1 MSATDGT
8 RRNLVMSATDGTRR
22 NLVMSATDDTR
33 RNLVMSATDG
43 TRRNKRET
51 AGSTVPATA
60 SGTEL
65 PAAGVVQS
73 SLNSGTDFAARFGWG
88 RRWFFKKVSEENTGE
103 ADSPATKSPT
113 KKLPKERTVGLP
125 SSESA
130 PPIRRHP
137 FVRRAATEP
146 NVIVYNSN
154 RRRSSLGL
162 SGLPAS
168 ATIVEEDEEETALL
182 EQWES
187 NSRTMSVICFV
198 CNLPILSHQVGLLW
212 EGGNGWDDI
221 QSDDST
227 PRATRTGRR
236 DSSAQ
241 ITTIDPPTEV
251 QETSPPTS
259 RRRRSSIAQ
268 LTDILRDWGRRD
280 TENRST
286 GTSTS
291 TSSLIRRESRDSRV
305 HRDSL
310 AEIAKSL
317 PWGSRRDSAATEV
330 PKIKMRR
337 ESSTESRKRR
347 QSGTDI
353 KNDIAK
359 LFTKRES
366 VGEIIRRRRDSIEQ
380 ERKERRDSTTQ
391 VYSRYAR
398 RFEKNI
404 SPEITSPR
412 VISPELKEKDLIPRT
427 TMVITQAS
435 AESGVSLVSQLSGSA
450 PDGAEPSTSAE
461 PRSPMTSPVPTS
473 PTPTWGRRDS
483 QMSRGRRDS
492 RPQASPE
499 RGSARG
505 SREPSPKYRSLRR
518 QSTAIEEGPIQCPRR
533 DSRPYLLPDAS
544 EPSDGLPRK
553 YRRDSLSP
561 DSAAAEN
568 VPFSRKTRRDSRPR
582 LSPEP
587 SDGNSRETSPRTN
600 LRRQSTTAIEY
611 AGRGRRSSRSP
622 RSPDSSSTCSSREH
636 SPKERRLRRQSTT
649 EEILKSTGFR
659 RQSTT
664 EDIMRAR
671 NFRRQSTQSEE
682 MSKTRGR
689 RDSCAQI
696 TDGTLATMTIETSC
710 AFFDTST
717 QTGEF
722 NVQQHVYLGHAF

>member
-1 MSATDGT
+1 
-8 RRNLVMSATDGTRR
+8 
-22 NLVMSATDDTR
+22 
-33 RNLVMSATDG
+33 
-43 TRRNKRET
+43 
-51 AGSTVPATA
+51 
-60 SGTEL
+60 
-65 PAAGVVQS
+65 
-73 SLNSGTDFAARFGWG
+73 
-88 RRWFFKKVSEENTGE
+88 
-103 ADSPATKSPT
+103 
-113 KKLPKERTVGLP
+113 
-125 SSESA
+125 
-130 PPIRRHP
+130 
-137 FVRRAATEP
+137 
-146 NVIVYNSN
+146 
-154 RRRSSLGL
+154 
-162 SGLPAS
+162 
-168 ATIVEEDEEETALL
+168 
-182 EQWES
+182 
-187 NSRTMSVICFV
+187 MSVICFV

-221 QSDDST
+221 QSDDSA
-227 PRATRTGRR
+227 PRVPRTGRR

-291 TSSLIRRESRDSRV
+291 SSSLARRESRESRV

-317 PWGSRRDSAATEV
+317 PWGGRRDSTATTDV

-337 ESSTESRKRR
+337 ESSTDCKKRR

-353 KNDIAK
+353 RSDIAK

-366 VGEIIRRRRDSIEQ
+366 VGDIIRRRRDSIEQ
-380 ERKERRDSTTQ
+380 EKKERRDSTTQ
-391 VYSRYAR
+391 VYTRHAR
-398 RFEKNI
+398 TFEKTVSPDIASPRII
-404 SPEITSPR
+404 SPEPR
-412 VISPELKEKDLIPRT
+412 ERDLVPR

-435 AESGVSLVSQLSGSA
+435 AESGVSLVSQLSGAA
-450 PDGAEPSTSAE
+450 PDVVEPTIVE
-461 PRSPMTSPVPTS
+461 PRSPITSPVPTS
-473 PTPTWGRRDS
+473 PTPTWSRRDS

-492 RPQASPE
+492 RPQASPD

-533 DSRPYLLPDAS
+533 DSRPFLLPDAS
-544 EPSDGLPRK
+544 EPEGMPRK
-553 YRRDSLSP
+553 NRRDSLSP

-568 VPFSRKTRRDSRPR
+568 IAISRKTRRDSRPR

-587 SDGNSRETSPRTN
+587 SDPNSRETSPRTN

-717 QTGEF
+717 QTGEI
-722 NVQQHVYLGHAF
+722 